1 MSGEYQG
8 GGQRLPSQASCDLEG
23 MAATAAAYS
32 IDTTSSTDETT
43 PMDSETSRGESPSP
57 NAVYAPITV
66 GICAMNKKVS
76 VEEV

>member
-8 GGQRLPSQASCDLEG
+8 GGQRLPSQSSCDLEA
-23 MAATAAAYS
+23 MAAAAAYS

-57 NAVYAPITV
+57 NMPNVVYGPITV
-66 GICAMNKKVS
+66 GICAMDKKVC
-76 VEEV
+76 VN